1 MLTDCFLHFRNIYD
15 ANDNIRS
22 VRSQNITKFVEAP
35 TTNGSISNRVKK

>member
-1 MLTDCFLHFRNIYD
+1 MLTNLFLLVQTD
-15 ANDNIRS
+15 LDDNSIS